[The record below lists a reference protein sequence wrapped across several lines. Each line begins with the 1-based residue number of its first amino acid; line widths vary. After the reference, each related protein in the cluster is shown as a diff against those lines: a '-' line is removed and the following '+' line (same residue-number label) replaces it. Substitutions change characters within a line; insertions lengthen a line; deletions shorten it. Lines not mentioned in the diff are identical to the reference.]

1 MVMCVHVCVDV
12 GSLDST
18 WWREPECNSAP
29 KLKWQKW
36 DIHVWFISSMQSRS
50 SQTHTDTHKHTQ
62 SHIQCNP
69 WMHEH
74 RQKHTHLFVIC
85 YLGVAVVQ
93 EVKSSTDC
101 KVGGL
106 IHGCS
111 SNDPEP
117 QVAPAVF
124 TGVWKCV
131 WYNFYMSIYRNLWY
145 FGTLPIVAQWTNQ

>member
-1 MVMCVHVCVDV
+1 MCVH
-12 GSLDST
+12 T
-18 WWREPECNSAP
+18 
-29 KLKWQKW
+29 
-36 DIHVWFISSMQSRS
+36 MQSRS

-69 WMHEH
+69 WMHEY

-131 WYNFYMSIYRNLWY
+131 WYNYYEYIQKPMIFWYPTAHCCSVNEPVERFYVFITYLGVWQVISRCHHGNI
-145 FGTLPIVAQWTNQ
+145 P